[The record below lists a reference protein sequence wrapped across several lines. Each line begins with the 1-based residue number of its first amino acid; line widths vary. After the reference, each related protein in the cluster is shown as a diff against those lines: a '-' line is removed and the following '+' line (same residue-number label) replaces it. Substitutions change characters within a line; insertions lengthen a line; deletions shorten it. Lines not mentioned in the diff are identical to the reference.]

1 MRRLKLKPK
10 LLICCLLVTLFSS
23 LDVKADE
30 NINSEANNLTSE
42 DTLDKDTMLNL
53 HNIFLACKAY
63 WADQGPGGSY
73 SLAICTLDIIK
84 SPNYGFV
91 QSSDVMIAMEPN
103 NEENFSAYAYHKE
116 TKKVWAIDAFGSVE
130 QIPSKPPKPRNW
142 QGSGEISIE
151 RNERI

>member
-1 MRRLKLKPK
+1 MNRISLKPK
-10 LLICCLLVTLFSS
+10 LLICCLLVTLFWS

-30 NINSEANNLTSE
+30 NIFSDANNLTSE
-42 DTLDKDTMLNL
+42 DTLDKDTILNL

-63 WADQGPGGSY
+63 WTDQGPEDSY

-84 SPNYGFV
+84 NPNYGFV

-103 NEENFSAYAYHKE
+103 NEESFSAYAYHKE
-116 TKKVWAIDAFGSVE
+116 TMKVWTIDANGLVE
-130 QIPSKPPKPRNW
+130 KSPSKPPKPRNW

-151 RNERI
+151 TNENI